1 MGLTVVFKK
10 CLKSVDYMTKTF
22 GNDTQEF
29 SIVLKENT
37 SIFRPT
43 FTLQTSADLS
53 KYNYIDATSDLGR
66 KYFIKD
72 VRSIGYQRYEVDAET
87 DVMFTWKSEILSN
100 TAVIRRQEKK
110 YNLYLD
116 DPDFHVYNYE
126 KIQTL
131 QFPENSFMKSLQYVL
146 VTNGAGSASS
156 NEFSRLNEEGG
167 EEDGVNT
174 VSGHEIS

>member
-10 CLKSVDYMTKTF
+10 CLKSVDYITKTF

-53 KYNYIDATSDLGR
+53 KYNYIDATNDLGR

-100 TAVIRRQEKK
+100 TAVIRRQQNK

-131 QFPENSFMKSLQYVL
+131 QFPVSNDTNRFRKELQYIL
-146 VTNGAGSASS
+146 VTNGTGANNSKATDDK
-156 NEFSRLNEEGG
+156 EGENG
-167 EEDGVNT
+167 F
-174 VSGHEIS
+174 